1 MKKIEIYENFG
12 VLGDEKRSVYTYGG
26 EHYRATCSDRI
37 RVSLPENKYFK
48 IYETATGE
56 LAVESS
62 WGWNYSIDEVLQG
75 KEKPCFFAVDKEQN
89 GHRVYLGIPVG
100 IPLGNPDKNRIEK
113 RRKEY
118 ILYLV
123 HFASGC
129 TTFLIGVDTCKILD

>member
-1 MKKIEIYENFG
+1 MRVVLAAFRGCLFCDSRSIKK
-12 VLGDEKRSVYTYGG
+12 
-26 EHYRATCSDRI
+26 H
-37 RVSLPENKYFK
+37 
-48 IYETATGE
+48 
-56 LAVESS
+56 
-62 WGWNYSIDEVLQG
+62 
-75 KEKPCFFAVDKEQN
+75 
-89 GHRVYLGIPVG
+89 LGIPVG